1 MAHVA
6 TDSGAAA
13 ARNRPATM
21 AAVARASGL
30 YPTARQIWTRHPIL
44 EKVSN
49 DISLHLGIKLPGQDG
64 PLLQDC
70 LRDAIASYQSAE
82 NANQDPMYAYV
93 ESLVN
98 RATDIFSLSVT
109 AEVEDG
115 TVLWD
120 PLAESYPEF
129 EARHGDSLISFEKGG
144 EEVVDEV
151 KGESALLLGAR
162 LLPVYL
168 ARYLIRTVVHVNDN
182 PRAA

>member
-1 MAHVA
+1 MAHA
-6 TDSGAAA
+6 TTDNGTAA
-13 ARNRPATM
+13 ARNRPSTM
-21 AAVARASGL
+21 ASVARASGL
-30 YPTARQIWTRHPIL
+30 YPTAREIWTRHPIL

-70 LRDAIASYQSAE
+70 LRDAIASYRRAE
-82 NANQDPMYAYV
+82 SANQNPMYAYV

-98 RATDIFSLSVT
+98 RATDIFDLAVT
-109 AEVEDG
+109 AEVDDG

-120 PLAESYPEF
+120 PLAEPYAEF
-129 EARHGDSLISFEKGG
+129 EARHADSHIAFEKGRG
-144 EEVVDEV
+144 EPLDEV

-168 ARYLIRTVVHVNDN
+168 ARYLIRSVVHVNDN
-182 PRAA
+182 TRAA